1 MPRRKRSSGSLARAI
16 ERREVVQRQVARLT
30 VDIGMHVV
38 VVGRLTASRR
48 RLRDSDFASELE
60 KAGLATIALL
70 QVAT

>member
-38 VVGRLTASRR
+38 VGRLTASRR

-60 KAGLATIALL
+60 KAGLATIAPL